1 MKSLHQS
8 LKDNPFQIS
17 SPNYSRTIA
26 TRQAEDEEDEEDEQ
40 DEKIQETEDEEMD
53 DEEDD
58 DSEGEEEDER
68 TGVEC
73 QHVRNCIVG

>member
-26 TRQAEDEEDEEDEQ
+26 TRQAEDEEDEQ